1 MQSISREQTDVIKGI
16 AIACVII
23 AHLGCQ
29 LTRLTTPLGGIG
41 VALFLIVSGYGLSLS
56 YEKGKRSG
64 DGLKKYWTKNKN
76 IRHSRCQIPGTK
88 L

>member
-1 MQSISREQTDVIKGI
+1 MIKGI
-16 AIACVII
+16 VIACVII

-29 LTRLTTPLGGIG
+29 FTRLTTG